1 MNRQEL
7 LAAGSAG
14 LLLAA
19 APSSGTVELHNSG
32 KPLIAPKDSSR
43 INVAILVSER
53 ATVIDFAGPWEVFQD
68 GGFTPFLV
76 AKTLDPVTATAGLK
90 IVPNYTFETAPH
102 AHVVVVGAQK
112 GTPEGVAW
120 LREVSPKADVAM
132 SVCTGAFQMG
142 RTGLLDGQYAT
153 THHLFY
159 DKFAA
164 EFPKVKLVRGKR
176 FVENEQISS
185 AGGLTSGMDLA
196 LRVFERYYGTA
207 QTQQLAYYLEY
218 KRTQRPDLKEA

>member
-19 APSSGTVELHNSG
+19 APLAGSSDIPNGG
-32 KPLIAPKDSSR
+32 KPLTAPKSSDQ
-43 INVAILVSER
+43 INVAILISDR

-68 GGFTPFLV
+68 GGFTPFTV
-76 AKTLDPVTATAGLK
+76 AKSLDPVIATAGLQ

-112 GTPEGVAW
+112 GSPEGVAW

-142 RTGLLDGQYAT
+142 RTGLLDGLYAT

-176 FVENEQISS
+176 FVENAQISS

-196 LRVFERYYGTA
+196 LRVYERYYGPEHTKN
-207 QTQQLAYYLEY
+207 LAYYLEY
-218 KRTQRPDLKEA
+218 KRTQRPDLKQA

>member
-19 APSSGTVELHNSG
+19 APPAGAAVTSNSG
-32 KPLIAPKDSSR
+32 KPLTAPKTSDQ

-76 AKTLDPVTATAGLK
+76 AKTLDPIAATAGLK

-120 LREVSPKADVAM
+120 LRDVSPKADVAM

-142 RTGLLDGQYAT
+142 RTGLLDGLYAT

-176 FVENEQISS
+176 FVENAQISS

-196 LRVFERYYGTA
+196 LRVFERYYGAA

-218 KRTQRPDLKEA
+218 KRTQRPELKQA